1 MRQSDSTGA
10 HGPVPP
16 CRLSTGHV
24 TGWWYYSEH
33 DAMEYLV
40 LGPATVWELAP
51 HAAARV
57 RWANGNETVT
67 TRSSGHDPVV
77 APPAQGASLG
87 SA

>member
-1 MRQSDSTGA
+1 
-10 HGPVPP
+10 V
-16 CRLSTGHV
+16 V
-24 TGWWYYSEH
+24 GWWYFSEE

-51 HAAARV
+51 HGAVRV

-67 TRSSGHDPVV
+67 TRSAAGDPVV
-77 APPAQGASLG
+77 APPALRPLVT